1 MTNSALARRISGVNL
16 NHQDHEASHREEIK
30 EMKNMFESCMR
41 DMFSK
46 HQETMD
52 ELKQEMR
59 DLKERV
65 TSENHSQ
72 KEI

>member
-1 MTNSALARRISGVNL
+1 
-16 NHQDHEASHREEIK
+16 
-30 EMKNMFESCMR
+30 MKQMFETLLR
-41 DMFSK
+41 DMCNK

-65 TSENHSQ
+65 TSEHYS
-72 KEI
+72 EREL